1 MSEWNKIL
9 SEFKKWDFSNA
20 WKIKFTPDQIFDLLM
35 GSLDVEYSTK
45 QKLLKHVAKKIQIL
59 LNTDISDQDFVLE
72 NRDVY
77 FWEKLTPEIIRIYD
91 KSDKFELQKQW
102 LLAFYKFQNHIL
114 QSELK
119 LDQIFKQL
127 ESKLEDKK
135 QKILDERKND
145 VEYLQKKYV
154 YSLLSLDQEN
164 LKEMKSYFIKIFWE
178 QVFKNTV
185 DKIEDLSNFQWEQM
199 FENTVEKIGDLS
211 DFQKK
216 RLLQ

>member
-91 KSDKFELQKQW
+91 KSDKFELQNQW

-119 LDQIFKQL
+119 FDQILKQL
-127 ESKLEDKK
+127 EFKDSDRLEKK

-145 VEYLQKKYV
+145 IEYLQKKYV
-154 YSLLSLDQEN
+154 SSLVPLDQEN
-164 LKEMKSYFIKIFWE
+164 LKEMKLYFIEIF
-178 QVFKNTV
+178 
-185 DKIEDLSNFQWEQM
+185 WEQM
-199 FENTVEKIGDLS
+199 FENTVEKIGDLA

-216 RLLQ
+216 ILLQ